1 LKTNLPSLL
10 ARREGTSLEFKRTVE
25 SPGRIAKT
33 LAAFANT
40 AGGTLVVGVDD
51 DRTVRGV
58 VSEKDEVQKLE
69 NASDFWVDPPL
80 LLRYEAVAVDER
92 LVLVFTVE
100 ESSEKPHR
108 AKTERGEWEIYVRAR
123 DKSVPASKRMGHLL
137 QKATESDAN
146 LLASPNV
153 KTLLQALQKNDRITA
168 RQLAKLINVSEYRAT
183 KLLRDLT
190 RQGVLL
196 FLEKQSPKSYALRR

>member
-1 LKTNLPSLL
+1 MPDLPSLL
-10 ARREGTSLEFKRTVE
+10 AQREGTSLEFKRTIE

-40 AGGTLVVGVDD
+40 AGGMLVVGVDD

-58 VSEKDEVQKLE
+58 ASEKDEVQKLE
-69 NASDFWVDPPL
+69 SASDFWVDPPL
-80 LLRYEAVAVDER
+80 LLRYEAVVVDER
-92 LVLVFTVE
+92 RVLIFTIE
-100 ESSEKPHR
+100 ESPEKPHR
-108 AKTERGEWEIYVRAR
+108 AKNERGEWEIYVRAR
-123 DKSVPASKRMGHLL
+123 DKSVPASKRMGHFLE
-137 QKATESDAN
+137 KATEADAD
-146 LLASPNV
+146 LLTSPNV
-153 KTLLQALQKNDRITA
+153 KALVQFLQKNERITA
-168 RQLAKLINVSEYRAT
+168 GRLAKLINVSEYRAI

>member
-1 LKTNLPSLL
+1 MPDLPSLL
-10 ARREGTSLEFKRTVE
+10 AQREGTSLEFKRTIE

-58 VSEKDEVQKLE
+58 ASEKDEVQKLE
-69 NASDFWVDPPL
+69 SASDFYVDPPL
-80 LLRYEAVAVDER
+80 LLRYEAVIVHERRVLIFTIDE
-92 LVLVFTVE
+92 
-100 ESSEKPHR
+100 SAEKPHK
-108 AKTERGEWEIYVRAR
+108 AKNERGEWEIYVRAR
-123 DKSVPASKRMGHLL
+123 DKSVPASKRMGHFLE
-137 QKATESDAN
+137 KATEADAD

-153 KTLLQALQKNDRITA
+153 KMLVQALQKNERITA

-196 FLEKQSPKSYALRR
+196 FLEKQSPKSYALRQ

>member
-1 LKTNLPSLL
+1 MPDLASLL
-10 ARREGTSLEFKRTVE
+10 AQREGTSLEFKRTIE

-51 DRTVRGV
+51 DRTIRGV
-58 VSEKDEVQKLE
+58 ASEKDEVQKLE
-69 NASDFWVDPPL
+69 SASDFFVDPPL
-80 LLRYEAVAVDER
+80 LLRYEAVDADER
-92 LVLVFTVE
+92 RVLLFTIG
-100 ESSEKPHR
+100 ESAEKPHK
-108 AKTERGEWEIYVRAR
+108 AKNDRGEWEIYVRAR
-123 DKSVPASKRMGHLL
+123 DKSVPASKRMGQFL
-137 QKATESDAN
+137 QQATEADAD

-153 KTLLQALQKNDRITA
+153 KTLLHFLTKNETVTA
-168 RQLAKLINVSEYRAT
+168 GRVAKLLNMSEYRAT

-196 FLEKQSPKSYALRR
+196 FLETPSPKRYALRR

>member
-1 LKTNLPSLL
+1 MPDLPSLL
-10 ARREGTSLEFKRTVE
+10 AQREGTSLEFKRTIE

-40 AGGTLVVGVDD
+40 AGGMLVVGVDD

-58 VSEKDEVQKLE
+58 ASEKDEVQKLE
-69 NASDFWVDPPL
+69 SASDFWVDPPL
-80 LLRYEAVAVDER
+80 LLRYEAVVVDER
-92 LVLVFTVE
+92 RVLIFTIE
-100 ESSEKPHR
+100 ESPEKPHR
-108 AKTERGEWEIYVRAR
+108 AKNERGEWEIYVRAR
-123 DKSVPASKRMGHLL
+123 DKSVPASKRMGHFLE
-137 QKATESDAN
+137 KATEADAD

-153 KTLLQALQKNDRITA
+153 KALVQFLQKNERITA
-168 RQLAKLINVSEYRAT
+168 GRLAKLINVSEYRAI

>member
-1 LKTNLPSLL
+1 MPDLPSLL
-10 ARREGTSLEFKRTVE
+10 ARREGTTLEFKRTVE

-58 VSEKDEVQKLE
+58 ASEKDEVQKLE
-69 NASDFWVDPPL
+69 SASDFWVDPPL
-80 LLRYEAVAVDER
+80 LLRYEAVDVDER
-92 LVLVFTVE
+92 RVLIFRVE
-100 ESSEKPHR
+100 ESSEKPHKAR
-108 AKTERGEWEIYVRAR
+108 NERGEWEIYVRAR

>member
-1 LKTNLPSLL
+1 MPDLASLL
-10 ARREGTSLEFKRTVE
+10 AQREGTSLEFKRTVE

-58 VSEKDEVQKLE
+58 ASEKDEVQKLE
-69 NASDFWVDPPL
+69 SASDFWVDPPL
-80 LLRYEAVAVDER
+80 LLRYEAVVVDER
-92 LVLVFTVE
+92 RVLVFTVD
-100 ESSEKPHR
+100 ESAEKPHK
-108 AKTERGEWEIYVRAR
+108 AKNERGQWEIYVRAR
-123 DKSVPASKRMGHLL
+123 DKSVPASKRTGQFLEST
-137 QKATESDAN
+137 TEADAE

-153 KTLLQALQKNDRITA
+153 KTLIQFLQKADRITA
-168 RQLAKLINVSEYRAT
+168 RQFAKLINVSEYRAT
-183 KLLRDLT
+183 KLLRDLA

-196 FLEKQSPKSYALRR
+196 FLEKQSPKSYALRK

>member
-1 LKTNLPSLL
+1 MPDLPSLL
-10 ARREGTSLEFKRTVE
+10 AQREGTSLEFKRTIE

-40 AGGTLVVGVDD
+40 AGGMLVVGVDD

-58 VSEKDEVQKLE
+58 ASEKDEVQKLE
-69 NASDFWVDPPL
+69 SASDFWVDPPL
-80 LLRYEAVAVDER
+80 LLRYEAVVVDER
-92 LVLVFTVE
+92 RVLIFTIE
-100 ESSEKPHR
+100 ESPEKPHR
-108 AKTERGEWEIYVRAR
+108 AKNERGEWEIYVRAR
-123 DKSVPASKRMGHLL
+123 DKSVPASKRMGHFLE
-137 QKATESDAN
+137 KATEADSD
-146 LLASPNV
+146 LLTSPNV
-153 KTLLQALQKNDRITA
+153 KALVQFLQKNERITA
-168 RQLAKLINVSEYRAT
+168 GRLAKLINVSEYRAI